1 MLCKLEPEIPQGEGW
16 LYEPKWD
23 GFRALVT
30 VSKGEVTIASRR
42 GQPLAR
48 YFPELLEPIAAA
60 TNGDVVLD
68 GEIIIAVSNGLDFEA
83 LQLRLHPAASR
94 VAKLAAQTPA
104 QLVVFDLLREN
115 GEDISGLALT
125 DRRARLQS
133 RIVTSDKVSI
143 TPQSSDSETAA
154 HWFAAYEGA
163 GLDGVIAKRAD
174 QPYLPG
180 ERGWVKVKH
189 LRTVDCV
196 VGGYRIDEKQE
207 SIVSL
212 LLGLFNDDGVFH
224 FVGHT
229 SSFSAA
235 KRRELLAEL
244 SPLAG
249 DSFGDGRTPGAP
261 SRWSSGKDLSW
272 TSIRPERVCEVSF
285 DYLQGSRFR
294 HAARFLRWR
303 EDKAPQE
310 CTFEQIARP
319 EHFDLDQVF
328 RDGGFLRSLSREG

>member
-1 MLCKLEPEIPQGEGW
+1 MLTEADLSPMLCKLEPEIPRGDGW
-16 LYEPKWD
+16 RYEPKWD

-30 VSKGEVTIASRR
+30 VKKGSVSIASRR

-48 YFPELLEPIAAA
+48 YFPELLEPIATAIG
-60 TNGDVVLD
+60 GDCVLD
-68 GEIIIAVSNGLDFEA
+68 GEIIIAVANGLDFEA

-104 QLVVFDLLREN
+104 QLVVFDLLKEE
-115 GEDISGLALT
+115 GQDITGRALSERR
-125 DRRARLQS
+125 DRLEHA
-133 RIVTSDKVSI
+133 VTPSEQVSI
-143 TPQSSDSETAA
+143 TPQSDDPQTASR
-154 HWFAAYEGA
+154 WFADYEGA
-163 GLDGVIAKRAD
+163 GLDGIIAKRVD

-196 VGGYRIDEKQE
+196 VGGYRTDAKQT

-212 LLGLFNDDGVFH
+212 LLGLFDDDGVFH

-244 SPLAG
+244 APLAG
-249 DSFGDGRTPGAP
+249 DSFGGGRTPGAP
-261 SRWSSGKDLSW
+261 SRWSSGKDLEW
-272 TSIRPERVCEVSF
+272 TSIRPERVCEVNF

-303 EDKAPQE
+303 DDKAPEE
-310 CTFEQIARP
+310 CNFDQIARP
-319 EHFDLDQVF
+319 ERFDLNAVLV
-328 RDGGFLRSLSREG
+328 GA

>member
-1 MLCKLEPEIPQGEGW
+1 MSAPPAPMLCKLEPDIPHGEGW

-30 VSKGEVTIASRR
+30 VSGGEVSIASRR

-48 YFPELLEPIAAA
+48 YFPELLEPITKAAG
-60 TNGDVVLD
+60 TDVVID

-94 VAKLAAQTPA
+94 VAKLAEQTPA
-104 QLVVFDLLREN
+104 QLVVFDLLNEDGQDTTTLPLWQRRE
-115 GEDISGLALT
+115 
-125 DRRARLQS
+125 RLQ
-133 RIVTSDKVSI
+133 RVITTSQHVVI
-143 TPQSSDSETAA
+143 TPQSDDAKTAA
-154 HWFAAYEGA
+154 RWFDAYEGA
-163 GLDGVIAKRAD
+163 GLDGIIAKRAD

-196 VGGYRIDEKQE
+196 VGGYRTDEKQE
-207 SIVSL
+207 AVVSL
-212 LLGLFNDDGVFH
+212 LLGLFDADGVFH

-244 SPLAG
+244 APLAG
-249 DSFGDGRTPGAP
+249 DSFGGGRTPGAP
-261 SRWSSGKDLSW
+261 SRWSGGKDLTW
-272 TSIRPERVCEVSF
+272 TSIRPERVCEVTF
-285 DYLQGSRFR
+285 DYLQGNRFR
-294 HAARFLRWR
+294 HAARFIRWR
-303 EDKAPQE
+303 QDKAPAE
-310 CTFEQIARP
+310 CGFEQIARP
-319 EHFDLDQVF
+319 DHFDLDVVLT
-328 RDGGFLRSLSREG
+328 GK

>member
-1 MLCKLEPEIPQGEGW
+1 MGWIPCSGDSAQG
-16 LYEPKWD
+16 
-23 GFRALVT
+23 A
-30 VSKGEVTIASRR
+30 VTIASRR

-60 TNGDVVLD
+60 ATDDCVLD
-68 GEIIIAVSNGLDFEA
+68 GEIIIAVANGLDFEA

-115 GEDISGLALT
+115 GQDVTGRSLSE
-125 DRRARLQS
+125 RRDRLQQA
-133 RIVTSDKVSI
+133 ITASDQVSI
-143 TPQSSDSETAA
+143 TPQSDDPETASR
-154 HWFAAYEGA
+154 WFSDYEGA
-163 GLDGVIAKRAD
+163 GLDGIIAKRVD
-174 QPYLPG
+174 QPYLAG

-196 VGGYRIDEKQE
+196 VGGYRTDEKQ
-207 SIVSL
+207 SAIVSL
-212 LLGLFNDDGVFH
+212 LLGLFNDSGVFN

-235 KRRELLAEL
+235 QRRQLLAEL

-249 DSFGDGRTPGAP
+249 ESFGAGRTPGAP
-261 SRWSSGKDLSW
+261 SRWSSGKNLTW
-272 TSIRPERVCEVSF
+272 TSIRPERVCEVNF

-303 EDKAPQE
+303 DDKAPQE
-310 CTFEQIARP
+310 CTFDQIARP
-319 EHFDLDQVF
+319 EHFDLNAVLV
-328 RDGGFLRSLSREG
+328 GA